1 MEGDIT
7 EKMKIDIIFPV
18 LNEENRLRNGVQ
30 QTVEYL
36 KKSKFS
42 DYRILIADNGS
53 NDSTEKIALELS
65 KENEKIEYIKISEKG
80 VGLAFREGI
89 KKSKFEI
96 VGYMDIDISTD
107 INSLDKVYE
116 LFLINEKIDV
126 ITGSRNMKES
136 KVYGRPFI
144 RTLISKILGHIINLL
159 LGTRLKDYMCG
170 FKFFRR
176 TELLKLM
183 SKVSNEKGWFYCAEL
198 LIYAEWNKYEVHE
211 LPVIWIDEREH
222 SKVDS
227 QIFKLAKN
235 YLKHIFRLLKAKR
248 GK

>member
-1 MEGDIT
+1 
-7 EKMKIDIIFPV
+7 MKIDIIFPV
-18 LNEENRLRNGVQ
+18 LNEENRLRNGVH

-89 KKSKFEI
+89 EKSKFEI

-116 LFLINEKIDV
+116 LFLI
-126 ITGSRNMKES
+126 ES

-144 RTLISKILGHIINLL
+144 RTLTSKILGYIINLL
-159 LGTRLKDYMCG
+159 LGTSLKDYMCG

-176 TELLKLM
+176 TELIKLM

-198 LIYAEWNKYEVHE
+198 LIYAEWNKYGVYE